1 MKLWTVALGVGMAS
15 GAVAIMMM
23 PYNNPT
29 RKLASKAAHK
39 VEQAVS
45 DAAGKISSAM

>member
-1 MKLWTVALGVGMAS
+1 MKLWTVALGVGAAA

-29 RKLASKAAHK
+29 RKLASKTARK

-45 DAAGKISSAM
+45 DAAEKISTAM